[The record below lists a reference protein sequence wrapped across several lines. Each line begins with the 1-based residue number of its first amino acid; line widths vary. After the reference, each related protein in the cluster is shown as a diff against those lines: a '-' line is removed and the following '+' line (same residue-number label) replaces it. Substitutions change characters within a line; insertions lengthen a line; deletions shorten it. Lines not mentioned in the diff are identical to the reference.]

1 MSETAMQFANTE
13 IRAALDELPPL
24 PAEVSDWVVET
35 GTDSADEPAVW
46 VWAVLPEG
54 NVDLDTRISIRDRV
68 FDFIRQRSEIPVW
81 VYVSFKAASEMDDAE

>member
-1 MSETAMQFANTE
+1 MQFANTE

-46 VWAVLPEG
+46 VWAVLSEED
-54 NVDLDTRISIRDRV
+54 VDLDTRISIRDRV
-68 FDFIRQRSEIPVW
+68 FDFIRQRCEIPVW
-81 VYVSFKAASEMDDAE
+81 VYVSFKAASEMDAAE